1 MKSNDAYM
9 IPSYDFGYGEAVAGT
24 EKECLTAKG
33 LYRKQ
38 WRATIHKQQERATVQ
53 TLSMDTHVTWK
64 IDAATTRITG
74 RF

>member
-38 WRATIHKQQERATVQ
+38 WRATIHKQQEKATVQ
-53 TLSMDTHVTWK
+53 TLGKLTQQQRGLQD
-64 IDAATTRITG
+64 G
-74 RF
+74 F